1 MNVHANTLWYRW
13 IRDSLQ
19 ILYTLANVET
29 QQVIQFVFSDL
40 RVKEEVKEKPS
51 LGPVR
56 FANIMQEFNL
66 LPHDFLK
73 MPSVLTLREL
83 YAQSFKELVEFEE
96 KSEENSKI
104 LEKYYKALRKIQ
116 YTQANV
122 VQILAQGVL
131 ELKVT

>member
-1 MNVHANTLWYRW
+1 
-13 IRDSLQ
+13 
-19 ILYTLANVET
+19 
-29 QQVIQFVFSDL
+29 
-40 RVKEEVKEKPS
+40 
-51 LGPVR
+51 
-56 FANIMQEFNL
+56 MQEFNL

-104 LEKYYKALRKIQ
+104 LEEYYKALRKIQ

-131 ELKVT
+131 ELKVTKPN